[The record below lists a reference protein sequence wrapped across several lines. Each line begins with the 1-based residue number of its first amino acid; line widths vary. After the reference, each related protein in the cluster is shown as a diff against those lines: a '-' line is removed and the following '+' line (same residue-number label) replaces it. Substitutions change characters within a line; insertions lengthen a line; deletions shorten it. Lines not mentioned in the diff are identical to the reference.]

1 VNVLVLKKGAL
12 GIFFACAVIL
22 SGSGML
28 SAAEPQGPRLV
39 VTQERYDFGAVAQ
52 GTRVEHVFAIR
63 NGGDEPLD
71 IQEVRAS

>member
-1 VNVLVLKKGAL
+1 
-12 GIFFACAVIL
+12 
-22 SGSGML
+22 ML
-28 SAAEPQGPRLV
+28 SAAEPKGPRLV